1 MRFRNPDM
9 EALAAELEAEHGG
22 GRIILPPP
30 GAQFPRRRQ
39 KDISREVAVRRDIAF
54 HAWRNGKRPVEI
66 AARWGVSVSLV
77 RGWILREKRDRWM
90 GEQGGKA
97 VYGTR
102 EEARIARA
110 RKRERAHREQSS
122 QWQAPKEPPRMGIF
136 K

>member
-1 MRFRNPDM
+1 MHFRNPDM

-30 GAQFPRRRQ
+30 DAQFPRRRQ

-90 GEQGGKA
+90 GEQGGKS

-102 EEARIARA
+102 KEARIARA
-110 RKRERAHREQSS
+110 REREQVFRE
-122 QWQAPKEPPRMGIF
+122 QAPKEPPRMGIF